1 MIRVAILD
9 DESKSIRSL
18 VYELEQFEDRVE
30 IVAQYTQVEEAL
42 IQLAENEL
50 DCLFLDIEMP
60 GMDGFR
66 FLEKLP
72 VKSFEIVF
80 VTAYSE
86 YAIQAIRERAFDY
99 LLKPVDGE
107 DLDRVLTKL
116 EIEKSNQPAP
126 VTKGKVILNTDQQ
139 MHVVDPDEILFCQS
153 EGSYSWVVPHSGNR
167 IMVSKNLK
175 HLEGILP
182 DRQFFRIHHS
192 YLVNMDRITV
202 LDKSHSHVILDSG
215 VRLPL
220 SRLRK
225 KEFLEI
231 LKLTQRPS

>member
-18 VYELEQFEDRVE
+18 VYELEQFDGRVE
-30 IVAQYTQVEEAL
+30 IVAQYTRIEEAL
-42 IQLAENEL
+42 MQLAKNEL

-72 VKSFEIVF
+72 AKPFEVVF

-107 DLDRVLTKL
+107 ELDRVLTKL
-116 EIEKSNQPAP
+116 EFQKSNQSIPANG
-126 VTKGKVILNTDQQ
+126 GKVILNTDQE
-139 MHVVDPDEILFCQS
+139 MHVVDPNEILFCQS
-153 EGSYSWVVPHSGNR
+153 EGSYSWVVPQSGNR
-167 IMVSKNLK
+167 ILVSKNLK

-192 YLVNMDRITV
+192 YLVNVRRITV
-202 LDKSHSHVILDSG
+202 LDKSHSNVILDSG
-215 VRLPL
+215 VSLPL

-225 KEFLEI
+225 KEFLET
-231 LKLTQRPS
+231 LKSTQKSS

>member
-30 IVAQYTQVEEAL
+30 IVDQYTRVEDAL
-42 IQLAENEL
+42 NKLSENQL

-66 FLEKLP
+66 FLDQLP
-72 VKSFEIVF
+72 DKSFEIVF

-116 EIEKSNQPAP
+116 ESQKSNQSIPA
-126 VTKGKVILNTDQQ
+126 KRGKVILNTDQEI
-139 MHVVDPDEILFCQS
+139 HVVDPDEILFCQS
-153 EGSYSWVVPHSGNR
+153 EGSYSWVIPQSGNR
-167 IMVSKNLK
+167 ILVSKNLK

-192 YLVNMDRITV
+192 YLVNVRRIAV
-202 LDKSHSHVILDSG
+202 LDKSHSNVILDSG
-215 VRLPL
+215 VSLPL

-225 KEFLEI
+225 KEFIET
-231 LKLTQRPS
+231 LKSTQKSG

>member
-30 IVAQYTQVEEAL
+30 IVAQYTSVEEAFE
-42 IQLAENEL
+42 QLSDNQL

-72 VKSFEIVF
+72 AKTFEIVF

-116 EIEKSNQPAP
+116 EFQKSSLIASPN
-126 VTKGKVILNTDQQ
+126 KNRVILNTDQE
-139 MHVVDPDEILFCQS
+139 MHVVDPDEILFCQ
-153 EGSYSWVVPHSGNR
+153 
-167 IMVSKNLK
+167 
-175 HLEGILP
+175 
-182 DRQFFRIHHS
+182 
-192 YLVNMDRITV
+192 
-202 LDKSHSHVILDSG
+202 
-215 VRLPL
+215 
-220 SRLRK
+220 
-225 KEFLEI
+225 
-231 LKLTQRPS
+231 

>member
-30 IVAQYTQVEEAL
+30 IVAQYTSVEEAFE
-42 IQLAENEL
+42 QLSDNQL

-72 VKSFEIVF
+72 AKTFEIVF

-116 EIEKSNQPAP
+116 EFQKSSLIASPN
-126 VTKGKVILNTDQQ
+126 KNRVILNTDQE

-153 EGSYSWVVPHSGNR
+153 EGSYSWVVAQSGNR
-167 IMVSKNLK
+167 ILVSKNLK

-192 YLVNMDRITV
+192 YLVNVRRITV
-202 LDKSHSHVILDSG
+202 LDKSHSNVILDSG
-215 VRLPL
+215 ESLPL

-225 KEFLEI
+225 KGFMET
-231 LKLTQRPS
+231 LKSTEKSG

>member
-30 IVAQYTQVEEAL
+30 IVDQYTRVEDAL
-42 IQLAENEL
+42 NKLSENQL

-66 FLEKLP
+66 FLDQLP
-72 VKSFEIVF
+72 DKSFEIVF

-116 EIEKSNQPAP
+116 ESQKSNQSTPA
-126 VTKGKVILNTDQQ
+126 KRGKVILNTDQEI
-139 MHVVDPDEILFCQS
+139 HVVDPDEILFCQS
-153 EGSYSWVVPHSGNR
+153 EGSYSWVIPQSGNR
-167 IMVSKNLK
+167 ILVSKNLK

-192 YLVNMDRITV
+192 YLVNVRRIAV
-202 LDKSHSHVILDSG
+202 LDKSHSNVILDSG
-215 VRLPL
+215 VSLPL

-225 KEFLEI
+225 KEFIET
-231 LKLTQRPS
+231 LKSTQKSG

>member
-1 MIRVAILD
+1 
-9 DESKSIRSL
+9 
-18 VYELEQFEDRVE
+18 
-30 IVAQYTQVEEAL
+30 
-42 IQLAENEL
+42 
-50 DCLFLDIEMP
+50 MP

-72 VKSFEIVF
+72 AKTFEIVF

-116 EIEKSNQPAP
+116 EFQKSSLIASPN
-126 VTKGKVILNTDQQ
+126 KNRVILNTDQE

-153 EGSYSWVVPHSGNR
+153 EGSYSWVVAQSGNR
-167 IMVSKNLK
+167 ILVSKNLK

-192 YLVNMDRITV
+192 YLVNVRRITV
-202 LDKSHSHVILDSG
+202 LDKSHSNVILDSG
-215 VRLPL
+215 ESLPL

-225 KEFLEI
+225 KGFMET
-231 LKLTQRPS
+231 LKSTEKSG

>member
-1 MIRVAILD
+1 MVRVAILD

-18 VYELEQFEDRVE
+18 VYELEQFSGRVE

-42 IQLAENEL
+42 NQLEKVQV

-66 FLEKLP
+66 FLEKLAL
-72 VKSFEIVF
+72 KNFEIVF

-116 EIEKSNQPAP
+116 ESQKHNGSIYSKS
-126 VTKGKVILNTDQQ
+126 GKVILNTDQEL
-139 MHVVDPDEILFCQS
+139 HLVDPDEIIYCQS
-153 EGSYSWVVPHSGNR
+153 EGSYSWVIVEPDNK

-175 HLEGILP
+175 HLEQILP
-182 DRQFFRIHHS
+182 KQQFFRIHHS
-192 YLVNMDRITV
+192 YLINVRRINL
-202 LDKSHSHVILDSG
+202 LDKSHSNVILDSG
-215 VRLPL
+215 VILPL

-225 KEFLEI
+225 KEFLEV
-231 LKLTQRPS
+231 LKSNLT

>member
-30 IVAQYTQVEEAL
+30 IVAQYTSVEEAFE
-42 IQLAENEL
+42 QLSDNQL

-72 VKSFEIVF
+72 AKTFEIVF

-116 EIEKSNQPAP
+116 EFQKSSLIASPN
-126 VTKGKVILNTDQQ
+126 KNRVILNTDQE
-139 MHVVDPDEILFCQS
+139 MHVVDP
-153 EGSYSWVVPHSGNR
+153 
-167 IMVSKNLK
+167 
-175 HLEGILP
+175 
-182 DRQFFRIHHS
+182 
-192 YLVNMDRITV
+192 
-202 LDKSHSHVILDSG
+202 
-215 VRLPL
+215 
-220 SRLRK
+220 
-225 KEFLEI
+225 
-231 LKLTQRPS
+231 